1 MTGDH
6 PYTADPARLRRINAV
21 AVLRVMYAGGSLRLA
36 QVVERTGLSRRTVE
50 AVLDELA
57 CDGLIRENPAGRGTG
72 SVGRPA
78 RSFQFRPDAGYV
90 VAVEVRRRRTLAVLA
105 DLEGTAAAESGRP
118 VAVTADRSERVESI
132 VAAARDALRR
142 ARVPKKRLRAVAVGT
157 PGVVRAGSEVTHC
170 SVLPDWAEFSL
181 RDEVASFFDC
191 PVHVENDVNLA
202 AIGERWRG
210 ACADVDTVVW
220 VLVGR
225 RARMA
230 TIIDGTLYRGA
241 GGAAGEIG
249 WVPALGWSDVRD
261 HALSFAGF
269 ERTAESKRAE
279 RTLAAAVGGDRDAL
293 ASVDALAGTLAQGLA
308 AVVLALDPA
317 CLVIG
322 GGPARAG
329 DVLATAVRRHLEPY
343 CLRLPDVCTSVLG
356 DDAVL
361 TGGVRAALDDV
372 ESQLFAV

>member
-6 PYTADPARLRRINAV
+6 PYTGDPALLRRINAV
-21 AVLRVMYAGGSLRLA
+21 AVLRVMYAGAPLRLA

-50 AVLDELA
+50 AVLDDLA
-57 CDGLIRENPAGRGTG
+57 YDGLVRETPAGRGNG
-72 SVGRPA
+72 MVGRPA
-78 RSFQFRPDAGYV
+78 RSFQFRSDAGHV
-90 VAVEVRRRRTLAVLA
+90 LAVEIRRRRTVCVLA
-105 DLEGTAAAESGRP
+105 DLGGIRVAESSRP
-118 VAVTADRSERVESI
+118 VAGTAERGERVES
-132 VAAARDALRR
+132 VLAAARDALRR
-142 ARVPKKRLRAVAVGT
+142 AQVPRKRLRAVAVGT
-157 PGVVRAGSEVTHC
+157 PGVVRDGSEVTHC
-170 SVLPDWAEFSL
+170 SVLPDWTGFSL
-181 RDEVASFFDC
+181 CGELAPFFGC

-210 ACADVDTVVW
+210 TCADVDPMVW

-225 RARMA
+225 RARVA
-230 TIIDGTLYRGA
+230 TIIDGALYRGA

-269 ERTAESKRAE
+269 EHTPESQRAE
-279 RTLAAAVGGDRDAL
+279 RTLAAAARGDRDAL

-329 DVLATAVRRHLEPY
+329 DVLSTAVRRHLEPY
-343 CLRLPDVCTSVLG
+343 CLQLPDVRTSVLG
-356 DDAVL
+356 DEAVL
-361 TGGVRAALDDV
+361 TGGLRAALNEV

>member
-1 MTGDH
+1 MIGDQPYTGD
-6 PYTADPARLRRINAV
+6 PALLRRINAV
-21 AVLRVMYAGGSLRLA
+21 AVLRVMYAGDPLRLA

-57 CDGLIRENPAGRGTG
+57 CDGLVRETPAGRGTG
-72 SVGRPA
+72 TVGRPA
-78 RSFQFRPDAGYV
+78 RSYQFRTDVGHV
-90 VAVEVRRRRTLAVLA
+90 LAVEVRRRRTVCVLA
-105 DLEGTAAAESGRP
+105 DLAGEVVAESSRP
-118 VAVTADRSERVESI
+118 VAATAERRERVGTV
-132 VAAARDALRR
+132 VAAARDALHR
-142 ARVPKKRLRAVAVGT
+142 ARVPKKRLRAVAVAT
-157 PGVVRAGSEVTHC
+157 PGVVRDGSDVTHC
-170 SVLPDWAEFSL
+170 SILPDWTGFSL
-181 RDEVASFFDC
+181 RGELASFFSC

-225 RARMA
+225 RARVA

-269 ERTAESKRAE
+269 EHTPESERAE
-279 RTLAAAVGGDRDAL
+279 RTLAAAAHGDGAAL

-329 DVLATAVRRHLEPY
+329 DVLSTAVRRHLEPY
-343 CLRLPDVCTSVLG
+343 CLRLPDVRTSVLG
-356 DDAVL
+356 DEAVL
-361 TGGVRAALDDV
+361 TGGVRAALNEV